1 MAVAIRLRAKSGLQ
15 TIGFETASCSERIFF
30 VWCGPAHCGAV
41 HQVTAPGISMHVPL
55 SIVLVRRASGVLV
68 IYSDTGHLDARA
80 TFWQGHLAARRLSTL
95 YAQKEVDV
103 DL

>member
-1 MAVAIRLRAKSGLQ
+1 M
-15 TIGFETASCSERIFF
+15 FF

-55 SIVLVRRASGVLV
+55 SVVLVQRAIGVPV
-68 IYSDTGHLDARA
+68 ICSDTGHLDARA
-80 TFWQGHLAARRLSTL
+80 TFWQGQLAARRLLTL
-95 YAQKEVDV
+95 YAQKEVGV